1 MQPSKADEISRAVP
15 YAVGQRSEQATEKE
29 GFGSSPG
36 RSNALSDKNGV
47 IQVKKM
53 SKLLYDIDFLLDNR
67 CYVIVNTV
75 NVHGTYGPSHP

>member
-1 MQPSKADEISRAVP
+1 MPSVSGPSKPQKR
-15 YAVGQRSEQATEKE
+15 R

-53 SKLLYDIDFLLDNR
+53 SKFLYDIDFLLDNR

-75 NVHGTYGPSHP
+75 NVHGTYGPSRP